1 MNEQIYIKSAF
12 KEELENLKIGIV
24 DYITV
29 YRVEGDKVFFSAN
42 RGKFHMT
49 RAELEEVRLA

>member
-1 MNEQIYIKSAF
+1 MKEQIYINSAF
-12 KEELENLKIGIV
+12 KSQLENLKIGIV

-29 YRVEGDKVFFSAN
+29 YRIEGDKVFFSAN

-49 RAELEEVRLA
+49 KEELEEARLA

>member
-1 MNEQIYIKSAF
+1 MNEQIYIKSSF
-12 KEELENLKIGIV
+12 KNELENLKIGII

-42 RGKFHMT
+42 RGKFHM
-49 RAELEEVRLA
+49 

>member
-1 MNEQIYIKSAF
+1 MNEQIYIKSSF

-49 RAELEEVRLA
+49 QAELEEVRLA

>member
-1 MNEQIYIKSAF
+1 MNEQIYIKSSF
-12 KEELENLKIGIV
+12 KTELENLKIGIV

-29 YRVEGDKVFFSAN
+29 YRIEGDKVFFSAN

-49 RAELEEVRLA
+49 REELEDVRLQ

>member
-1 MNEQIYIKSAF
+1 MNEQIYIKSSF
-12 KEELENLKIGIV
+12 KNELENLKIGIV

-42 RGKFHMT
+42 HGKFHMT
-49 RAELEEVRLA
+49 REELEDVRLQ

>member
-1 MNEQIYIKSAF
+1 MNEQIYIKSAL
-12 KEELENLKIGIV
+12 KEELANLNIGPV

-42 RGKFHMT
+42 RGRFHMT
-49 RAELEEVRLA
+49 KAELEEARLA

>member
-1 MNEQIYIKSAF
+1 MNEQIYIKSSF
-12 KEELENLKIGIV
+12 KDELQNLKIGTV

-49 RAELEEVRLA
+49 KEELEEVRLA

>member
-1 MNEQIYIKSAF
+1 MNEQIYIKSTF

-49 RAELEEVRLA
+49 KAELEEVRLA